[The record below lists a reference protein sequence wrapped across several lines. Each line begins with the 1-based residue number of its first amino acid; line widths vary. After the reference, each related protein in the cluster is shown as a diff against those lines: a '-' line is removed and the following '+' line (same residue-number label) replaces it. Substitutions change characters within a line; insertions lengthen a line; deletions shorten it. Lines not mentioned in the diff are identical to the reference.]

1 MSTES
6 LLPSETGWETLE
18 AKSAS
23 IHDEKTL
30 VTDSSKLRCYQMP
43 IVHLLVLSLSW
54 NTKKKLLALT
64 ADPTPT
70 PGALPSLL
78 SSPRHGHSL
87 WIAMMILITG
97 WLSNPF
103 QRSLARVMAD
113 GNSYDFGHL
122 RSVHHVAKVHPF
134 QKWLALPQNIVARV
148 HYFIIVHDMFMICH
162 NDLQPS
168 RFTKDDMPH
177 GHAHHPRPDP
187 WSWCPAGPASS
198 SRSAFSSSALPSN
211 NRLFQQ
217 KIEYIEYVMKKNENL
232 PRKFFWSE

>member
-1 MSTES
+1 MGDIIDPLGFHRFLSWVLHTKMHGANPEACKKNRSSRLGLQFCPTYLSNGLKQFGLLPAFCEVHHQTLLVIWHRQPNDWWSTES

-18 AKSAS
+18 ANSGS
-23 IHDEKTL
+23 IHDGKTL

-54 NTKKKLLALT
+54 NTKKKHVALT

-87 WIAMMILITG
+87 WIAMLILITG

-103 QRSLARVMAD
+103 QRSLSRVMVD

-134 QKWLALPQNIVARV
+134 QN
-148 HYFIIVHDMFMICH
+148 
-162 NDLQPS
+162 
-168 RFTKDDMPH
+168 
-177 GHAHHPRPDP
+177 
-187 WSWCPAGPASS
+187 
-198 SRSAFSSSALPSN
+198 
-211 NRLFQQ
+211 
-217 KIEYIEYVMKKNENL
+217 
-232 PRKFFWSE
+232 